1 MEGGLLQSVPK
12 CVCVWGGGVPKSPY
26 GEPQKDGEVL
36 KCPLRRVPQMGGGG
50 PNGPKV
56 SVSGRGGPQKC
67 PLRGVP
73 QMQRSQSVLS
83 GTLKRRGGGIPKV
96 LYSGEG
102 PETTGC
108 PQ

>member
-50 PNGPKV
+50 RTDPK
-56 SVSGRGGPQKC
+56 C
-67 PLRGVP
+67 L
-73 QMQRSQSVLS
+73 
-83 GTLKRRGGGIPKV
+83 
-96 LYSGEG
+96 
-102 PETTGC
+102 
-108 PQ
+108 